1 MASDSP
7 LGLEREAEAW
17 LTGCGQ
23 LRGGTGPSHAGTAPK
38 GGVRVVEA
46 KTVGPADKW
55 PQLQLHH
62 FLALPQF
69 THLLNEDSLP

>member
-7 LGLEREAEAW
+7 LGPVREAEAW
-17 LTGCGQ
+17 LMGCG
-23 LRGGTGPSHAGTAPK
+23 RFSGGTGPSHSGAAPK

-46 KTVGPADKW
+46 KTLGPADRW
-55 PQLQLHH
+55 PQLELHH

-69 THLLNEDSLP
+69 THLLNEDSLL